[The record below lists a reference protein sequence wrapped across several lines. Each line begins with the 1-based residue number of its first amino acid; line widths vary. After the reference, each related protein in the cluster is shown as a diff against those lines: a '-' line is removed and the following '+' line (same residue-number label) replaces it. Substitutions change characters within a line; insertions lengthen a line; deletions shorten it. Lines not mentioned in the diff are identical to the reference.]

1 VDKKIPAPSLPKTCM
16 NSPISIQ
23 NLQEAII
30 VIRGTNVLLDS
41 DVARIYGVET
51 KRVNEAVR
59 NNPEKFPDGYIL
71 ELSLQEWSLL
81 KSKFSTSSKGGKVK
95 PPTAFP
101 EKGLYMLATIL
112 KSKKATQATFTI
124 IEAFAKIRELSSA
137 IRKLSMTPDEAQQ
150 RPLMQRSGE
159 IVAELF
165 GDELSTT
172 DTETTKELNVAFL
185 KLKHTIKRKKDEK

>member
-1 VDKKIPAPSLPKTCM
+1 M

-23 NLQEAII
+23 NLPKAII
-30 VIRGTNVLLDS
+30 EIRGLKVLLDS
-41 DVARIYGVET
+41 DVARIYGVQT

-59 NNPEKFPDGYIL
+59 NNPEKFPEGYIL
-71 ELSLQEWSLL
+71 ELSSNEWSAL
-81 KSKFSTSSKGGKVK
+81 KSKFSTSTKGGKVK
-95 PPTAFP
+95 PPSAFP

-112 KSKKATQATFTI
+112 KSKQATQATFAI

-137 IRKLSMTPDEAQQ
+137 IRTLSLTQDEAQQ
-150 RPLMQRSGE
+150 KPLMQRSGE

-172 DTETTKELNVAFL
+172 DTETTVELNVAFL